1 MPSSDEKWQAELRS
15 FIENY
20 EFPCVVAWDGFHI
33 YTSTKLKKY
42 DSFKKRYSVSNIG
55 LVC

>member
-33 YTSTKLKKY
+33 FTSTKLKKY
-42 DSFKKRYSVSNIG
+42 
-55 LVC
+55 